1 MRILTYVFETS
12 LTFSK
17 PVSDHSFVLRCL
29 PKSTNTQT
37 VMDAQIFTFPR
48 VVLTEQQ
55 DGFGNRIVV
64 GYMPEEHD
72 SFNFYTTGQ
81 VQTVMDA
88 QIFTFPRVVLTEQQ
102 DGFGNRIVVGY
113 MPEEHDSFNFYTTG
127 QVMVACDLAG
137 ETPCHPMFLQPTRL
151 TACTEEMAR
160 FAKEVVAGAGLT
172 PSDGEGMPAKG
183 EADGLGVNVEIALAD
198 IDGEGTVSAVLQA
211 GIEGDA
217 PDVLAQARALCGAV
231 HARFSY
237 VPGATSV
244 STTAAEAFYCETG
257 VCQDYAQVMIALC
270 RSVGIPARYVTF
282 SYVPGATSVSTT
294 AAEAFY
300 CETGVCQDYAQVMIA
315 LCRSVGIPARY
326 VTGLMVGHGATHA
339 WVEVH
344 DGRRWHGFDPTNNT
358 EVDDRYMLFATGR
371 DFEDCPIERGIF
383 RGAAEQTQEIS
394 ASLGDATSQ
403 NEPEDDRY
411 MLFATGRDFED
422 CPIERGIFRG
432 AAEQTQEISASLGD
446 ATSQNEP
453 DQLLTF

>member
-29 PKSTNTQT
+29 PKSTNT
-37 VMDAQIFTFPR
+37 
-48 VVLTEQQ
+48 
-55 DGFGNRIVV
+55 
-64 GYMPEEHD
+64 
-72 SFNFYTTGQ
+72 
-81 VQTVMDA
+81 QTVMDA

-160 FAKEVVAGAGLT
+160 FAKEVVAGAGLS
-172 PSDGEGMPAKG
+172 PSDGKTP
-183 EADGLGVNVEIALAD
+183 
-198 IDGEGTVSAVLQA
+198 T
-211 GIEGDA
+211 
-217 PDVLAQARALCGAV
+217 VLAQARALCGAV
-231 HARFSY
+231 HA
-237 VPGATSV
+237 
-244 STTAAEAFYCETG
+244 
-257 VCQDYAQVMIALC
+257 L
-270 RSVGIPARYVTF
+270 F

-403 NEPEDDRY
+403 NEP
-411 MLFATGRDFED
+411 
-422 CPIERGIFRG
+422 
-432 AAEQTQEISASLGD
+432 
-446 ATSQNEP
+446 

>member
-29 PKSTNTQT
+29 PKSTNT
-37 VMDAQIFTFPR
+37 
-48 VVLTEQQ
+48 
-55 DGFGNRIVV
+55 
-64 GYMPEEHD
+64 
-72 SFNFYTTGQ
+72 
-81 VQTVMDA
+81 QTVMDA

-270 RSVGIPARYVTF
+270 RSVGIPARYVT
-282 SYVPGATSVSTT
+282 
-294 AAEAFY
+294 
-300 CETGVCQDYAQVMIA
+300 
-315 LCRSVGIPARY
+315 
-326 VTGLMVGHGATHA
+326 GLMVGHGATHA

-403 NEPEDDRY
+403 NEP
-411 MLFATGRDFED
+411 
-422 CPIERGIFRG
+422 
-432 AAEQTQEISASLGD
+432 
-446 ATSQNEP
+446 

>member
-81 VQTVMDA
+81 V
-88 QIFTFPRVVLTEQQ
+88 
-102 DGFGNRIVVGY
+102 
-113 MPEEHDSFNFYTTG
+113 
-127 QVMVACDLAG
+127 MVACDLAG

-151 TACTEEMAR
+151 TACTQEMAR
-160 FAKEVVAGAGLT
+160 FAKEVVAGAGLS
-172 PSDGEGMPAKG
+172 PSDGKTP
-183 EADGLGVNVEIALAD
+183 
-198 IDGEGTVSAVLQA
+198 T
-211 GIEGDA
+211 
-217 PDVLAQARALCGAV
+217 VLAQARALCGAV
-231 HARFSY
+231 HAR
-237 VPGATSV
+237 
-244 STTAAEAFYCETG
+244 
-257 VCQDYAQVMIALC
+257 
-270 RSVGIPARYVTF
+270 F

-403 NEPEDDRY
+403 NEP
-411 MLFATGRDFED
+411 
-422 CPIERGIFRG
+422 
-432 AAEQTQEISASLGD
+432 
-446 ATSQNEP
+446 